1 MALQKHLRGLR
12 ARKSVS
18 DKAEMVKQ
26 QRRSLVVGDGGA
38 EERKAR
44 EKGAMALCAAL
55 KRNQNFTGVVLGQ
68 LEMLDASLAHNMR
81 QLVCSDPSSIVG
93 GNGLSTREG
102 AAALE
107 KMCVSLRQ
115 KRHALATDMVRRPER
130 QRELD
135 DARYDVSRAEGWG

>member
-38 EERKAR
+38 EERRAR

-55 KRNQNFTGVVLGQ
+55 LTLT
-68 LEMLDASLAHNMR
+68 LTLTLA
-81 QLVCSDPSSIVG
+81 LTSST
-93 GNGLSTREG
+93 STS
-102 AAALE
+102 
-107 KMCVSLRQ
+107 C
-115 KRHALATDMVRRPER
+115 
-130 QRELD
+130 
-135 DARYDVSRAEGWG
+135 SRAASSTSASAW

>member
-38 EERKAR
+38 EERRAR

-55 KRNQNFTGVVLGQ
+55 LTLTLTLTLALTPALTLTLTPTPTLTPTRAGG
-68 LEMLDASLAHNMR
+68 ASS
-81 QLVCSDPSSIVG
+81 QS
-93 GNGLSTREG
+93 STRC
-102 AAALE
+102 A
-107 KMCVSLRQ
+107 
-115 KRHALATDMVRRPER
+115 RRR
-130 QRELD
+130 Y
-135 DARYDVSRAEGWG
+135 ARRCGMIRRSRRR

>member
-38 EERKAR
+38 EERRAR

-55 KRNQNFTGVVLGQ
+55 LTLT
-68 LEMLDASLAHNMR
+68 LTLT
-81 QLVCSDPSSIVG
+81 
-93 GNGLSTREG
+93 STLTLTLTR
-102 AAALE
+102 
-107 KMCVSLRQ
+107 
-115 KRHALATDMVRRPER
+115 T
-130 QRELD
+130 
-135 DARYDVSRAEGWG
+135 